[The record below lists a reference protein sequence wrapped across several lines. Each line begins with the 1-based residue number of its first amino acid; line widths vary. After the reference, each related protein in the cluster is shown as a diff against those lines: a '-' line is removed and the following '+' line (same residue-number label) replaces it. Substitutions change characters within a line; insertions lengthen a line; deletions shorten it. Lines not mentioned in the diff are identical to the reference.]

1 MFTCYRPKHS
11 NRKWAKKM
19 GKNKKGPLTHAEVW
33 DDSALVQSW
42 DDAVEEYQHYW
53 SIHAKGEDVEDVLK
67 EAEDT
72 GITPAVS
79 HGDTEGAKAIED
91 GVTKPAD
98 EDVPMTIDNHT
109 SESAPEP
116 SQPVAHASSAASTP
130 AMPMPHPIMANIQDE
145 SLKNLMMSW
154 YYAGYYTG
162 LHEGQQQANR
172 YPSS

>member
-1 MFTCYRPKHS
+1 MFTYYNS
-11 NRKWAKKM
+11 ITYNSKWASIM
-19 GKNKKGPLTHAEVW
+19 GKNKKVSLTHAEVW

-53 SIHAKGEDVEDVLK
+53 SIHAKGENVEDVLK

-72 GITPAVS
+72 GITTAVHQGHS
-79 HGDTEGAKAIED
+79 GRPKVAENDAIQPGNEN
-91 GVTKPAD
+91 VS
-98 EDVPMTIDNHT
+98 MTIDEQT

-116 SQPVAHASSAASTP
+116 SQPVEDSNPAVSTP
-130 AMPMPHPIMANIQDE
+130 VIPMPHPVMANVQDE

-162 LHEGQQQANR
+162 LHEGQQQA
-172 YPSS
+172 SGDKTS

>member
-1 MFTCYRPKHS
+1 MFTYYNP
-11 NRKWAKKM
+11 KWANIM
-19 GKNKKGPLTHAEVW
+19 GKNKKVALTHAEVW

-53 SIHAKGEDVEDVLK
+53 SIHAKGENVEDVLK

-72 GITPAVS
+72 GITPAVP
-79 HGDTEGAKAIED
+79 HGDSGSTIAAEDGATKPEIED
-91 GVTKPAD
+91 VS
-98 EDVPMTIDNHT
+98 MTIAEQT

-116 SQPVAHASSAASTP
+116 SQPIADASSAVSTP
-130 AMPMPHPIMANIQDE
+130 AMPMPHPIMANVQDE

-162 LHEGQQQANR
+162 LHEGQQQ
-172 YPSS
+172 PSRDQSS

>member
-1 MFTCYRPKHS
+1 MSTYYNP
-11 NRKWAKKM
+11 KWANIM
-19 GKNKKGPLTHAEVW
+19 GKNKKGSLTHAEVW

-53 SIHAKGEDVEDVLK
+53 SIHAKGENVEDVLK

-72 GITPAVS
+72 GVIPAVRP
-79 HGDTEGAKAIED
+79 GDNERTKAAED
-91 GVTKPAD
+91 GATKP
-98 EDVPMTIDNHT
+98 ENGDVWMTIDEQA

-116 SQPVAHASSAASTP
+116 SQPVGDASSVVSTP
-130 AMPMPHPIMANIQDE
+130 AMPMPHPIMANVQDE

-162 LHEGQQQANR
+162 LHEGQQTSRGQ
-172 YPSS
+172 SS